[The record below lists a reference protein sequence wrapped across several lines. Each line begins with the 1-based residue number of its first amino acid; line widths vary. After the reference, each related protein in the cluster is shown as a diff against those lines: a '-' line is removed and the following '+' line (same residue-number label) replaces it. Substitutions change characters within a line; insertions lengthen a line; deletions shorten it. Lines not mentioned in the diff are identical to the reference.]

1 MLEIAN
7 ISIIAAF
14 GAGMVSF
21 VSPCVLPLVPGY
33 VSYIAGGVGAEQMA
47 ARKLHALTLS
57 GTFVV
62 GFSTVFIL
70 LGAGISMLGELLLS
84 YRYELNIAGG
94 LIVAMFG
101 LFMLG
106 LVRPGWLMQ
115 DLRLHPQLH
124 GGRHGP
130 AFLMGLAFAFG
141 WTPCIGPILG
151 SILTLSATSQHVS
164 SAVGLLAIYSLGLG
178 VPFLLAALFTEQ
190 LTNRLRSI
198 GRVGLWL
205 HRAAGLAL
213 IAMGLAMATGWLT
226 TFSYW
231 LLDAFPVLGTIG

>member
-7 ISIIAAF
+7 IGIVATF

-21 VSPCVLPLVPGY
+21 LSPCVLPLVPGY
-33 VSYIAGGVGAEQMA
+33 VSYIAGGVSEEQTV
-47 ARKLHALTLS
+47 ARRLHTLALS
-57 GTFVV
+57 GTFVI
-62 GFSTVFIL
+62 GFSAVFIL
-70 LGAGISMLGELLLS
+70 LGAGVSLIGEFLLR

-94 LIVAMFG
+94 VIVAMFG
-101 LFMLG
+101 LLMLG
-106 LVRPGWLMQ
+106 VLRFGWLMR
-115 DLRLHPQLH
+115 DLRLHPRLH

-151 SILTLSATSQHVS
+151 SILTLSTASQHAS

-178 VPFLLAALFTEQ
+178 VPFLLAALFTDR
-190 LTNRLRSI
+190 LMDRLRTI

-205 HRAAGLAL
+205 QRSAGVAL

-231 LLDAFPVLGTIG
+231 LLDAFPILGTIG